1 MTVDMASLFAFL
13 NLESVARDFLVLC
26 LVIASGL
33 TLGNASVKGV
43 RLGIAGVL
51 FAGIATAHLGGTLD
65 PQVMLFVRDFGLI
78 LFVYSVGLEVGPGF
92 AASLKRQGLKLNLL
106 AAAVVLLGVGLTVSA
121 ILLKAVDMPLAVG
134 LFSGATTNT
143 PALAAAQQAMSALSG
158 LSTESTKLPGLG
170 YAVAYPFGI
179 LGIIISMLVFKR
191 AFRID
196 AAAESR
202 AFLET
207 QHKDADAPVA
217 MNLEVQNPN
226 LDGLEIKDIPHLQS
240 AKATITRVLRDGKVA
255 VAVPDT
261 VLRTGDAVR
270 VVGRAAA
277 LEDLRVLI
285 GPESDKDL
293 KAISSNLLSRKLVVT
308 RRDAIGRSVGEI
320 QMLHGVAVA
329 RLQRPD
335 VAFVPSPDLEL
346 QFGDQLL
353 VVGEPDDLTAVENLL
368 GNSLETIGHPQILP
382 VFVGI
387 ALGVLLGHW
396 PIPIPGLPTPIRL
409 GSAGGPLIVAILLS
423 RVGNIGA
430 VTWHLPRSSNLVL
443 REMGIV
449 LFLACVGLH
458 AGDSFV
464 KVLVQGPGLSWMALG
479 AAITLIP
486 LLLVG
491 WAGRRLMGLDYMS
504 LCGLLAGSMTDPPA
518 LGFANS
524 IATSNAPSIAY
535 AAVYPTV
542 MILRILSAQLLV
554 LFFS

>member
-1 MTVDMASLFAFL
+1 MISFFAFL
-13 NLESVARDFLVLC
+13 SLESVARDFLVLC

-33 TLGNASVKGV
+33 ALGNVSLKGV

-51 FAGIATAHLGGTLD
+51 FAGIATAQLGAHLD

-106 AAAVVLLGVGLTVSA
+106 AAAVVLLGVLLTVLA
-121 ILLKAVDMPLAVG
+121 ILLKRVEMPLAVG
-134 LFSGATTNT
+134 LFAGATTNT
-143 PALAAAQQAMSALSG
+143 PALAAAQQALGALGPLAG
-158 LSTESTKLPGLG
+158 LSSESTKLPGLG

-179 LGIIISMLVFKR
+179 IGIIISMLVIKR
-191 AFRID
+191 VSRID
-196 AAAESR
+196 AAAEAR
-202 AFLET
+202 TFLERR
-207 QHKDADAPVA
+207 HAEADAPLAVD
-217 MNLEVQNPN
+217 LEVQNTN
-226 LDGLEIKDIPHLQS
+226 LDGLAVCDIPLLRAS
-240 AKATITRVLRDGKVA
+240 KAAVTRVLRDGKVVVGA
-255 VAVPDT
+255 PDM
-261 VLRTGDAVR
+261 VVRTGDVVR
-270 VVGRAAA
+270 VVGRASA
-277 LEDLRVLI
+277 LESLRILI
-285 GPESDKDL
+285 GPKSDKDL
-293 KAISSNLLSRKLVVT
+293 KAISKNLLSRKLVVT
-308 RRDAIGRSVGEI
+308 RRGAIGCTVGEVSA
-320 QMLHGVAVA
+320 LHGVVVS
-329 RLQRPD
+329 RLLRPD
-335 VAFVPSPDLEL
+335 VEFVPSPDLEL
-346 QFGDQLL
+346 QYGDQILA
-353 VVGEPDDLTAVENLL
+353 VGEPDDLAEVEKFL
-368 GNSLETIGHPQILP
+368 GNSLETMGHPQILP

-396 PIPIPGLPTPIRL
+396 PIPLPGLPTPIRL

-423 RVGNIGA
+423 RLGNIGA

-464 KVLVQGPGLSWMALG
+464 KVLVGGPGLSWMALG
-479 AAITLIP
+479 ASITLIP
-486 LLLVG
+486 LLIVG
-491 WAGRRLMGLDYMS
+491 WAGRRLMGLDYLS

-524 IATSNAPSIAY
+524 IAASNAPSIAY

>member
-1 MTVDMASLFAFL
+1 MST
-13 NLESVARDFLVLC
+13 
-26 LVIASGL
+26 L
-33 TLGNASVKGV
+33 T
-43 RLGIAGVL
+43 
-51 FAGIATAHLGGTLD
+51 
-65 PQVMLFVRDFGLI
+65 
-78 LFVYSVGLEVGPGF
+78 
-92 AASLKRQGLKLNLL
+92 
-106 AAAVVLLGVGLTVSA
+106 
-121 ILLKAVDMPLAVG
+121 
-134 LFSGATTNT
+134 
-143 PALAAAQQAMSALSG
+143 G
-158 LSTESTKLPGLG
+158 LSAESTKLPGLG

-179 LGIIISMLVFKR
+179 LGIIIAMLLLKR
-191 AFRID
+191 VFRID
-196 AAAESR
+196 AAAEAR
-202 AFLET
+202 TFLEI
-207 QHKDADAPVA
+207 QHRDADAPTA

-226 LDGLEIKDIPHLQS
+226 LDGLEIQEIPHLQS
-240 AKATITRVLRDGKVA
+240 SKAAITRVLRDGKVV
-255 VAVPDT
+255 VAVPDM

-277 LEDLRVLI
+277 LEGLRVLI

-293 KAISSNLLSRKLVVT
+293 KAISTHLLSRKLLVT
-308 RRDAIGRSVGEI
+308 RRDAIGRSVGEV
-320 QMLHGVAVA
+320 QMFHGVAVA

-346 QFGDQLL
+346 QYGDQLL
-353 VVGEPDDLTAVENLL
+353 VVGEADDLASVEHFL
-368 GNSLETIGHPQILP
+368 GNSLETICHPQILP

-423 RVGNIGA
+423 RLGNLGA

-486 LLLVG
+486 LLIVG
-491 WAGRRLMGLDYMS
+491 WAGRRLLGLDYMS

-524 IATSNAPSIAY
+524 IAASNAPSIAY